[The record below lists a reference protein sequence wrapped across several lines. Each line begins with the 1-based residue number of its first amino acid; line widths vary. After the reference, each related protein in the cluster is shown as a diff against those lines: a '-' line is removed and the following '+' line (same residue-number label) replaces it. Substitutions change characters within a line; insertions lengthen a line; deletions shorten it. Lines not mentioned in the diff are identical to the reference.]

1 MKLHLVD
8 ILIILSYLVS
18 ITVIGLVL
26 KKRAH
31 SSKNAYMLGGN
42 KLPWPMLGLSNASGM
57 FDISGTM
64 WLVTLLFVYGL
75 KSIWIPWLWPIF
87 NQVFLMVFLSAWLRR
102 SNVSTGAE
110 WIQTRFGTDRGSKL
124 SHSIMVVFALIVCL
138 GFLAY
143 GFIGLGKFMQ
153 IFIPWEVVSGYVPFE
168 VADAYVPHVYGI
180 VFTLFAVFY
189 SIMGGMSSI
198 VWADLIQYI
207 IMTVSS
213 LVIAYIAMM
222 ALTTQTL
229 VVPDGWMSPSFSWTL
244 NMDWSNIIPEVNDKI
259 SSDGYE
265 LFTIFFMM
273 MLFKG
278 LLVSMAGPAPNYDM
292 QKILSTK
299 SPSEAAKMSGFVSVV
314 LMPVRYLMI
323 AGFTVLGLL
332 YYDQLNLLVAG
343 RIDFEQVLPSAINEF
358 VPVGLL
364 GLLLAGLLAAF
375 ISTFA
380 GTLNAAQAYL
390 VNDIYLKY
398 VKPEA
403 TNKEISTM
411 NYGSGILVVITSI
424 IFGIFAMDVNSIL
437 QWIVSALYGSYVVSN
452 ILKWYWWRLN
462 GSGFFWGMVGGI
474 VPALILPSFFVG
486 TLDLYYFPIILLLSL
501 AGGIIG
507 TYMAPPTD
515 IETLKKFYKSVRP
528 WGFWGPVRELVIAE
542 NPGFNAKSTFKKDMW
557 NVALGVVIQTGLV
570 AFPIYLVLM
579 EPVGI
584 AVTGTIIAVFGYLLK
599 RSWWD
604 RLHELDDPQN
614 A

>member
-110 WIQTRFGTDRGSKL
+110 WIQTRFGTDRGSRL

-153 IFIPWEVVSGYVPFE
+153 IFIPWDVVSAYVPFHVPE
-168 VADAYVPHVYGI
+168 AYVPHVYGI

-198 VWADLIQYI
+198 VWADLLQYM

-229 VVPDGWMSPSFSWTL
+229 VVPDGWMNPAFGWTL
-244 NMDWSNIIPEVNDKI
+244 NMDWSTIIPEVNDKI

-265 LFTIFFMM
+265 LFSIFFMM

-411 NYGSGILVVITSI
+411 NYGSGVVVVIISI

-542 NPGFNAKSTFKKDMW
+542 NPGFNAQSTFKKDMW

>member
-8 ILIILSYLVS
+8 ILIIVLYLVS
-18 ITVIGLVL
+18 ITGIGLYL
-26 KKRAH
+26 KKLAH
-31 SSKNAYMLGGN
+31 SSKNAYLLGGN
-42 KLPWPMLGLSNASGM
+42 NIPWYMLGLSNASGM

-64 WLVTLLFVYGL
+64 WLVTLAFVYGL
-75 KSIWIPWLWPIF
+75 KSIWIPWLWPTF
-87 NQVFLMVFLSAWLRR
+87 NQIFLMVFLSAWLRR
-102 SNVSTGAE
+102 SNASTGAE
-110 WIQTRFGTDRGSKL
+110 WIKTRFGTDTGSKL
-124 SHSIMVVFALIVCL
+124 SHSIMVVFALLVCL

-153 IFIPWEVVSGYVPFE
+153 IFIPWELVSGWVPFD
-168 VADAYVPHVYGI
+168 VPAAYVPHVYGI

-189 SIMGGMSSI
+189 SIMGGMTSI
-198 VWADLIQYI
+198 VWADVIQYA

-222 ALTTQTL
+222 ALTTQPL
-229 VVPDGWMSPSFSWTL
+229 VVPEGWMSPGFGWALDL
-244 NMDWSNIIPEVNDKI
+244 NWSGIIPEVNDKI

-278 LLVSMAGPAPNYDM
+278 LLVSFAGPAPNYDM

-323 AGFTVLGLL
+323 AGFTVLGIL

-358 VPVGLL
+358 VPVGFL

-380 GTLNAAQAYL
+380 GTLNAAQAYV
-390 VNDIYLKY
+390 VNDIYLKHIR
-398 VKPEA
+398 PDA
-403 TNKEISTM
+403 SNAQISRM
-411 NYGSGILVVITSI
+411 NYGSGLVVVATSI
-424 IFGIFAMDVNSIL
+424 IFGIFAMDVNSML

-462 GSGFFWGMVGGI
+462 GAGFFWGMVAGI
-474 VPALILPSFFVG
+474 LPALVLPRFFVG
-486 TLDLYYFPIILLLSL
+486 TLDLYYFPIILGLSAL
-501 AGGIIG
+501 GAIIG
-507 TYMAPPTD
+507 TYSAPPTD
-515 IETLKKFYKSVRP
+515 DATLKSFYRSVRP
-528 WGFWGPVRELVIAE
+528 WGFWKPVREMVIAE
-542 NPGFNAKSTFKKDMW
+542 TPDFKANTAFGRDML
-557 NVALGVVIQTGLV
+557 NVALGVVVQTGLI

-579 EPVGI
+579 NATGM
-584 AVTGTIIAVFGYLLK
+584 AVTAVIIAFAGFALK

-604 RLHELDDPQN
+604 RLHELDEPST
-614 A
+614 

>member
-1 MKLHLVD
+1 MKMHLVD
-8 ILIILSYLVS
+8 ILIILLYLVS

-42 KLPWPMLGLSNASGM
+42 KLPWTMLGLSNASGM

-64 WLVTLLFVYGL
+64 WLVTLAFVYGL

-110 WIQTRFGTDRGSKL
+110 WIQTRFGTDRGSRL

-153 IFIPWEVVSGYVPFE
+153 IFIPWEVVSAYVPFHVPE
-168 VADAYVPHVYGI
+168 AYVPHVYGI

-198 VWADLIQYI
+198 VWADLLQYI

-213 LVIAYIAMM
+213 IVIAYIAMM
-222 ALTTQTL
+222 ALTTQSL
-229 VVPDGWMSPSFSWTL
+229 VVPDGWMNPGFGWTL

-398 VKPEA
+398 LKPEA

-411 NYGSGILVVITSI
+411 NYGSGVVVVVISI

-501 AGGIIG
+501 AGGLIG

-515 IETLKKFYKSVRP
+515 IETLKTFYKSVRP
-528 WGFWGPVRELVIAE
+528 WGFWGPVKALVLAE
-542 NPGFNAKSTFKKDMW
+542 DPDFKANSTFKRDMW
-557 NVALGVVIQTGLV
+557 NVAIGVVVQTGLV

-584 AVTGTIIAVFGYLLK
+584 AVTASVIAVFGYLLK

-604 RLHELDDPQN
+604 RLHELDDPQH